1 MPVTHAK
8 TPRATLPQRQLKR
21 RRSALLGLGLAIAL
35 AALAWNLT
43 RYPLAL
49 AVLWTGHSLSWGV
62 AGLAALA
69 LAGRLLVSPLRPG
82 RLGAAYRRATPQPL
96 GLIAGLAVAIAI
108 GAALDTLL

>member
-8 TPRATLPQRQLKR
+8 TPLAPLPQRQLR
-21 RRSALLGLGLAIAL
+21 RRHIALLGLGLALGL

-43 RYPLAL
+43 RYPLAV

-62 AGLAALA
+62 AGLTALA

-82 RLGAAYRRATPQPL
+82 RLGAAYRRATPRPL
-96 GLIAGLAVAIAI
+96 RLIAGLAAAIAI